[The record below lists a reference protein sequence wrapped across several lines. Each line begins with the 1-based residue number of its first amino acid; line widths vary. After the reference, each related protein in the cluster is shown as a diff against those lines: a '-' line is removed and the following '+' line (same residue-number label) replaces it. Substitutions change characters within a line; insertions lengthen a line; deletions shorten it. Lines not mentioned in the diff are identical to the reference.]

1 MLDRAP
7 VGRPLQVLA
16 TPCASPALR
25 RRLAELGLRPGA
37 SLLLLARTSGGG
49 GLLGIGDDRLAVARA
64 VLADI
69 EVELAPDPAGAALA
83 NAARR
88 PMAQQAHHG

>member
-16 TPCASPALR
+16 TRCTSPALH

-37 SLLLLARTSGGG
+37 SVLLLARTSGGG
-49 GLLGIGDDRLAVARA
+49 GLLGLGDDRLAVART
-64 VLADI
+64 VLAGV
-69 EVELAPDPAGAALA
+69 EVALATEPPGAGAPTAEQ
-83 NAARR
+83 R
-88 PMAQQAHHG
+88 PTAERAHHG